1 MKRNIVA
8 SVIAVAM
15 IAATLTGC
23 AGTTQVA
30 ETPAPEK
37 EETVVAEPTPAPET
51 TETVE
56 TPEVVEEPEEEVAA
70 EPERE
75 VKTWDSQGTTILSY
89 DPENEYVAKI
99 REAFPDCDDY
109 QGAFIVRLD
118 DGGFIFYFEPEDGDT
133 TEYFNLGAPGED
145 VEYTDEE
152 NQKCDDNLNTMAI
165 NYIQDGDNGVAPK
178 VDLDGDGKVTLYE
191 AFITSLFADNG
202 RTNFKV
208 SGCLIADYPGEEAA
222 VIWDNLAAPA
232 EETAAE

>member
-1 MKRNIVA
+1 MKRNLVA

-75 VKTWDSQGTTILSY
+75 VKTWDDEGITVLSY

-99 REAFPDCDDY
+99 RAAIPDCDAY
-109 QGAFIVRLD
+109 QGAFIGKVD
-118 DGGFIFYFEPEDGDT
+118 NGFIFYFEPEDGDT
-133 TEYFNLGAPGED
+133 AEYTFTGNPGEEE
-145 VEYTDEE
+145 VLTTDEQINKFVE
-152 NQKCDDNLNTMAI
+152 DTNTMLT
-165 NYIQDGDNGVAPK
+165 NYVQDGDNGVLPK
-178 VDLDGDGKVTLYE
+178 IDLDGDGKVTMNE
-191 AFITSLFADNG
+191 AFVVALFVDNG
-202 RTNFKV
+202 R
-208 SGCLIADYPGEEAA
+208 SGVKFSGDIDANGPDEEATI
-222 VIWDNLAAPA
+222 IWDNLAAP
-232 EETAAE
+232 E